1 MMFQNKLDR
10 AMRWIKN
17 KNKDEDHEKDS
28 IELEKNDMLAIIISA
43 LLVFGPI
50 ILILFLIVF
59 YLL

>member
-1 MMFQNKLDR
+1 MK
-10 AMRWIKN
+10 WIKN

>member
-10 AMRWIKN
+10 AMKWIKN